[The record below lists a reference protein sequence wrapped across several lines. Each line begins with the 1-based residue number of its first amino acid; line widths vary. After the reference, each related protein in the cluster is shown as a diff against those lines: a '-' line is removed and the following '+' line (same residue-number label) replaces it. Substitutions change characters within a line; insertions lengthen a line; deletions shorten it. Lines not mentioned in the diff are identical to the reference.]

1 MFKVFFSILEDRKN
15 IFMSIFIDGTGF
27 LVSNEDYGKISR
39 DYNSNIT
46 FDYDELLEDAVG
58 YLFNKT
64 ILKFEQ
70 TFIHNKIQLT
80 KIITFN
86 PSKNKFYLVNKND
99 FSYFKKR
106 YFSTYKVIEREPK
119 FYSFQ
124 IPKPEIVSLKNKKSG
139 SQYEDR
145 YNVSINGSTVN
156 KIYRENQYTLRF
168 RTDFRR
174 DFSINNSDPL
184 FQRDFS
190 SIYNISEEYR
200 KYLCLMMNV
209 DQKKVNVNKLI
220 TPHYLLSFSEVK
232 QLSDYVYSALD
243 SVVSALDRHA
253 QESAAEQYD
262 DFFDLD
268 QLNEEAFEN
277 DPDNYWNID

>member
-1 MFKVFFSILEDRKN
+1 
-15 IFMSIFIDGTGF
+15 MSIFIDGTGF

-39 DYNSNIT
+39 DYNSNNP
-46 FDYDELLEDAVG
+46 FDFDELLEDAVG

-86 PSKNKFYLVNKND
+86 PSKNKFYLVNKDD
-99 FSYFKKR
+99 FSYFKKK
-106 YFSTYKVIEREPK
+106 YFSTYKVIERKPE

-124 IPKPEIVSLKNKKSG
+124 IPKPEIIFYRKNNSLRH
-139 SQYEDR
+139 EDR
-145 YNVSINGSTVN
+145 YSVSVN
-156 KIYRENQYTLRF
+156 KFKGFTYKNIEKYTLRLK
-168 RTDFRR
+168 TDFRR

-190 SIYNISEEYR
+190 SIYNLSEEYR

-209 DQKKVNVNKLI
+209 EQKKVNVNKLI
-220 TPHYLLSFSEVK
+220 TPHYLLSFSELK
-232 QLSDYVYSALD
+232 QLCDDVDSVLDSAYSAWE
-243 SVVSALDRHA
+243 RHA

-262 DFFDLD
+262 GFFDLD